1 MGGVDFLGGR
11 HSNDGYLSSYT
22 GAMILAFVGAVE
34 QNLLELP
41 ARPVESLKAGHLINV
56 AETLL
61 YLEEYLNG

>member
-1 MGGVDFLGGR
+1 
-11 HSNDGYLSSYT
+11 
-22 GAMILAFVGAVE
+22 MILAFVGAVE